1 MNKIVILVFIII
13 FFTLVLLNTKERFI
27 NKYSP
32 SFNKTIIY
40 VNYYN
45 LVEPIDKEPWFEEK
59 QRINYNIIKNINTG
73 INKLFSNTN
82 IILEIKKVELNQV
95 MNSSVFK
102 ENNKFINYDTLV
114 KRLINDNYNDLYIN
128 HLINNIRLNKN
139 NINIFFIPYL
149 KENIDIKNI
158 NNNIF
163 ISKNDINVEEIFK
176 NICLRFKINIG
187 NMNLNSLVINEL
199 NLRAKI
205 LYEKNIVPDSIE
217 MRDERLKDIGIK
229 IDRYKRLTNFIN
241 DNIDQYK
248 NIN

>member
-1 MNKIVILVFIII
+1 MNKIIIFVLIIII
-13 FFTLVLLNTKERFI
+13 FILVLLNTKETFT

-45 LVEPIDKEPWFEEK
+45 LVEPINKEPWFEEK
-59 QRINYNIIKNINTG
+59 QRINYNIIKNITNN
-73 INKLFSNTN
+73 INKIFSKTN
-82 IILEIKKVELNQV
+82 IVLEIKKVELNQV
-95 MNSSVFK
+95 MNSNNFK

-114 KRLINDNYNDLYIN
+114 KRIINDNYNDLYIN
-128 HLINNIRLNKN
+128 HLIKNKSLNKN

-149 KENIDIKNI
+149 KENIYIKNI
-158 NNNIF
+158 NHNIF
-163 ISKNDINVEEIFK
+163 ISKNDLSIEEIFK

-187 NMNLNSLVINEL
+187 NMNLNSLIINEL

-205 LYEKNIVPDSIE
+205 LYQKNIIPNSIE
-217 MRDERLKDIGIK
+217 MRDERLKDIDIK
-229 IDRYKRLTNFIN
+229 INRFKRLTSVIK
-241 DNIDQYK
+241 DNIDKYK

>member
-1 MNKIVILVFIII
+1 MNKIIIFVLIIII
-13 FFTLVLLNTKERFI
+13 FILVLLNTKETFT

-45 LVEPIDKEPWFEEK
+45 LVEPINKEPWFEEK
-59 QRINYNIIKNINTG
+59 QRINYNIIKNITNN
-73 INKLFSNTN
+73 INKIFSKTN
-82 IILEIKKVELNQV
+82 IVLEIKKVELNQV
-95 MNSSVFK
+95 MNSNNFK

-114 KRLINDNYNDLYIN
+114 KRIINDNYNDLYIN
-128 HLINNIRLNKN
+128 HLIKKISLNKN

-149 KENIDIKNI
+149 KENIYIKNI
-158 NNNIF
+158 NHNIF
-163 ISKNDINVEEIFK
+163 ISKNDLSIEEIFK

-187 NMNLNSLVINEL
+187 NMNLNSLIINEL

-205 LYEKNIVPDSIE
+205 LYQKNIIPNSIE

-229 IDRYKRLTNFIN
+229 INRFKRLTSFIN

>member
-1 MNKIVILVFIII
+1 MNKIIIFVLIIII
-13 FFTLVLLNTKERFI
+13 FILVLLNTKETFT

-45 LVEPIDKEPWFEEK
+45 LVEPINKEPWFEEK
-59 QRINYNIIKNINTG
+59 QRINYNIIKNITNN
-73 INKLFSNTN
+73 INKIFSKTN
-82 IILEIKKVELNQV
+82 IVLEIKKVELNQV
-95 MNSSVFK
+95 MNSNNFK

-114 KRLINDNYNDLYIN
+114 KRIINDNYNDLYIN
-128 HLINNIRLNKN
+128 HLIKKISLNKN

-149 KENIDIKNI
+149 KENIYIKNI
-158 NNNIF
+158 NHNIF
-163 ISKNDINVEEIFK
+163 ISKNDLSIEEIFK

-187 NMNLNSLVINEL
+187 NMNLNSLIINEL

-205 LYEKNIVPDSIE
+205 LYQKNIIPNSIE
-217 MRDERLKDIGIK
+217 MRDERLKDIDIK
-229 IDRYKRLTNFIN
+229 INRFKRLTSFIN